1 MTVDEGHHSVHEPG
15 LLPTVLHPDVAKVF
29 DALDGSGLPWLLVRG
44 EHDLARPSGD
54 VDILVAREQLPGLDH
69 LMAGIGFRRVLASG
83 HGSHRFYFAYAG
95 PDDLWLK
102 LDFVSDISFGPYQQW
117 RTALASGCLSRRV
130 RNGPFWLPDPA
141 DQAWLQLLHLV
152 LDKGEVRPERVGI
165 ASRAASAASTG
176 DVIAEFLD
184 RRVGPGAAGQLLN
197 LVRAGR
203 FDQVPAMAARMRSA
217 WTMSAQRRPSLLA
230 VANRAQRLLTPR
242 LRGRAPVVGVMA
254 PDGAGKTTLLRSL
267 GPAVPLPSSY
277 VYMGMWGAG
286 PWDAWLSRIPGG
298 RLGKKVFRLVRG
310 GLAARYHSL
319 RGRVVL
325 MDRVAYD
332 AVLPGSTDNSVL
344 GRITNAM
351 AFYLVPDPD
360 VLLVL
365 DAPGEVMFARKG
377 EHSAEILEGRRQAYL
392 QLADS
397 LPQARVLDAVQPQDE
412 VQRQA
417 TDIVWRH
424 TSPGPASAPEAGRA
438 GPVELN
444 LHLWRL
450 LDWRFLLPVV
460 QPRSLGYGGD
470 MGRDMVAALHLL
482 DPGAARIGA
491 DRIEADRI
499 GADRQSAAA
508 GDFDVV
514 LLSAPDLRLFEEA
527 AAAVEP
533 GGWVCAQVS
542 RSLLRSSGPRTVG
555 GWKRVFERKGFSDV
569 AIYWHAPNLER
580 TARIVPVA
588 SATAVRDTLSLQEA
602 IRFRRSKVAIARLAL
617 ALRLFD
623 AAIPEG
629 TVMGRRGDGRN
640 GDDLH

>member
-1 MTVDEGHHSVHEPG
+1 MTVDEGHHSVHEQG
-15 LLPTVLHPDVAKVF
+15 SLPTALHPDVAKVF
-29 DALDGSGLPWLLVRG
+29 RALDGSGMPWVLLRG

-54 VDILVAREQLPGLDH
+54 VDILVSGEQLPGLDH
-69 LMAGIGFRRVLASG
+69 LMAGIGFRRVLATG

-117 RTALASGCLSRRV
+117 RTGLAAGCLRRRV
-130 RNGPFWLPDPA
+130 RNGPFWLPEPA

-152 LDKGEVRPERVGI
+152 LDKGEVRPERAEI
-165 ASRAASAASTG
+165 ARRAASAASAD
-176 DVIAEFLD
+176 DVIAKFLD
-184 RRVGPGAAGQLLN
+184 RRAGPGAAGQVLN
-197 LVRAGR
+197 LVRSGR
-203 FDQVPAMAARMRSA
+203 FDEVPAVAARTRSM
-217 WTMSAQRRPSLLA
+217 WTTSTRRRPSFLA

-242 LRGRAPVVGVMA
+242 LQGRGPVVGVMA
-254 PDGAGKTTLLRSL
+254 PDGAGKTTLLRNL
-267 GPAVPLPSSY
+267 GAAVPLPNSY

-286 PWDAWLSRIPGG
+286 PWDAWLGRIPGG

-332 AVLPGSTDNSVL
+332 AVLPGSADNSVL

-377 EHSAEILEGRRQAYL
+377 EHSVEILEGRRQAYL

-412 VQRQA
+412 VQRLA
-417 TDIVWRH
+417 TDIVWHNASRSAARTPETVH
-424 TSPGPASAPEAGRA
+424 AGPA
-438 GPVELN
+438 ELS

-482 DPGAARIGA
+482 DPDAAPIGP
-491 DRIEADRI
+491 
-499 GADRQSAAA
+499 DRQSAAA
-508 GDFDVV
+508 GTFDVV
-514 LLSAPDLRLFEEA
+514 LLSSPDLRLFEEA
-527 AAAVEP
+527 VAAVEP

-542 RSLLRSSGPRTVG
+542 RSLFRHSGPRTLA
-555 GWKRVFERKGFSDV
+555 GWKRVFEKKGFTDV
-569 AIYWHAPNLER
+569 AVYWHAPNLER

-588 SATAVRDTLSLQEA
+588 STTAIRDTLSLQEA
-602 IRFRRSKVAIARLAL
+602 IKFRRTKVAIARLAL
-617 ALRLFD
+617 ALQLFD
-623 AAIPEG
+623 SAIPEG
-629 TVMGRRGDGRN
+629 TVMGRRSGGRN
-640 GDDLH
+640 GDDVH